1 MFKNKMISV
10 DIKTEICLNK
20 NLSSERG
27 WNSPYPENIKIHSLL
42 IIEGSEPQIIGAV
55 IQTHNFFVIGQRD
68 WLDINMY
75 YGLK

>member
-10 DIKTEICLNK
+10 DIKTEIFLNK
-20 NLSSERG
+20 ELSSDRG
-27 WNSPYPENIKIHSLL
+27 WNTPYPENIIIHSLL
-42 IIEGSEPQIIGAV
+42 ITEGSEPQVIGAV

-75 YGLK
+75 YRLK